1 MTWRRTGFVDQ
12 QVATGL
18 PEWLYPLARAVP
30 DVQTSN
36 LTQFAPTDGQ
46 GRSAAVLVLFGDGP
60 DVLVIERARG
70 PVAHSGQPAFPG
82 GAREESDVDTFAT
95 ALREAQEETGVDPEA
110 IDVFGAL
117 PDLWVPVSDYVVSP
131 VLGWWHS
138 PHPVQVQ
145 DPSEVSRVQ
154 RVDLSALVDPANRY
168 TVVHPSGY
176 RGPGFA
182 VHDLVIWGFT
192 AGVLSGLLD
201 LSGWQ
206 KPWDTS
212 REIAVSA

>member
-1 MTWRRTGFVDQ
+1 MKWRRAGFIDQ
-12 QVATGL
+12 QVASGL
-18 PEWLYPLARAVP
+18 PEWLHPLARAVP
-30 DVQTSN
+30 DVQTDN
-36 LTQFAPTDGQ
+36 LTRFAPTDGQ

-95 ALREAQEETGVDPEA
+95 ALREAQEETGVDPAA

-206 KPWDTS
+206 EPWDTS